1 MLAPTLSYIETD
13 FADSR
18 ETCAEY
24 RHRTSL
30 PRKHRRLRR
39 LLALA

>member
-1 MLAPTLSYIETD
+1 MLATTVTDIETD
-13 FADSR
+13 FADAD

-24 RHRTSL
+24 RHRTSR

-39 LLALA
+39 LLAL

>member
-1 MLAPTLSYIETD
+1 MLAPTVTYIETD
-13 FADSR
+13 FAHST

-24 RHRTSL
+24 RRRRVS
-30 PRKHRRLRR
+30 PRKSRRLRR

>member
-1 MLAPTLSYIETD
+1 MLAPTLNYIETD
-13 FADSR
+13 FADAG

-24 RHRTSL
+24 RHRTSS
-30 PRKHRRLRR
+30 PRKYLRLRR

>member
-1 MLAPTLSYIETD
+1 MIAPTVSYIETD
-13 FADSR
+13 FAHAT
-18 ETCAEY
+18 ETCSQY
-24 RHRTSL
+24 RARTSE

>member
-13 FADSR
+13 FADAG

-24 RHRTSL
+24 RDRKSA
-30 PRKHRRLRR
+30 PRRHRRLRR

>member
-13 FADSR
+13 FADAG

-24 RHRTSL
+24 RHRTSP

>member
-1 MLAPTLSYIETD
+1 MLAPTVTYIETD
-13 FADSR
+13 FADSA

-24 RHRTSL
+24 RRRVSVQK
-30 PRKHRRLRR
+30 PRGLRR